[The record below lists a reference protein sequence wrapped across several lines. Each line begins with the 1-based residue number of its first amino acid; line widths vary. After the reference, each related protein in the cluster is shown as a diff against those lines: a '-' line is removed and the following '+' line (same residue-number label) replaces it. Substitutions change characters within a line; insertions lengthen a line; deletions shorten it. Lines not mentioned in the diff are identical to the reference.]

1 MMKSFKKITGLL
13 TRASAAAIVSLAAS
27 ALAPVPAQAAVNLSI
42 AGNGG
47 ASSVTLSH
55 GGSFSVT
62 LNLTS
67 TAESLTGVDYYFNIS
82 SGGSGLVRL
91 TGRDLT
97 GSAFSDPNLVN
108 TGDNASSPGVLDA
121 NFSLL
126 NPTNSLDLGA
136 TLSNVGVALPANTGS
151 NPSSYLLGTYTFSV
165 DPNTPP
171 GNYTL
176 TTSSLPGSGVVTQ
189 APNFSEQ
196 AFSQQGSFTIVVSP
210 LVGSGV
216 PEPTG
221 VMALLGLG
229 GLALRRRGR

>member
-13 TRASAAAIVSLAAS
+13 TRASTAAMLSLAGIT
-27 ALAPVPAQAAVNLSI
+27 LATAPAQAAVNLSLT
-42 AGNGG
+42 GSGG
-47 ASSVTLSH
+47 ATSVTVPH

-67 TAESLTGVDYYFNIS
+67 TAESLTGVDYYFSIS
-82 SGGSGLVRL
+82 SGASGLVRL

-97 GSAFSDPNLVN
+97 GSPISDPNLVN

-136 TLSNVGVALPANTGS
+136 TLTNVGVALPANTGG
-151 NPSSYLLGTYTFSV
+151 NPASYLLGTYTFSV
-165 DPNTPP
+165 DPNTPA
-171 GNYTL
+171 GSYTL
-176 TTSSLPGSGVVTQ
+176 STTSLPGSGVVTQ
-189 APNFSEQ
+189 APNFTEQ
-196 AFSQQGSFTIVVSP
+196 SFSQQGSFIIVVSP
-210 LVGSGV
+210 LVGTGV

-221 VMALLGLG
+221 AMALLGLG
-229 GLALRRRGR
+229 GLFLRRRTR